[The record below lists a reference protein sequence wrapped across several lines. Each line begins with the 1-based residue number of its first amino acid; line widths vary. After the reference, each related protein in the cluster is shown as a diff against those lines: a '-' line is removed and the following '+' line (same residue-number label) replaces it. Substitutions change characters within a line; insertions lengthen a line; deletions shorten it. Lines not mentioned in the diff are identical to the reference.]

1 MSFKS
6 VLSAVGHGLKVF
18 FTDAVKVAQVAEPF
32 IDIAFPGI
40 APLFNSVVGE
50 VAKVEAIAVAA
61 GSQTGTGT
69 QKLALVVQ
77 AIEKEYNAYA
87 AANNIPVTPANVQAF
102 VTAVVN
108 LLNVIPAPA
117 SN

>member
-1 MSFKS
+1 MIERDRMNFKS
-6 VLSAVGHGLKVF
+6 ILSAVGHGLKVF

-40 APLFNSVVGE
+40 APLFNSVVSE

-61 GSQTGTGT
+61 GAQNGSGT

-87 AANNIPVTPANVQAF
+87 TANNIPVT
-102 VTAVVN
+102 
-108 LLNVIPAPA
+108 
-117 SN
+117 